1 MMSDNPYLND
11 VPKSGSMG
19 LSGFVLGAIVGAGV
33 ALLFAP
39 AAGGDTRRR
48 LGETAK
54 KIGSAARDRIQDG
67 KEQARTY
74 IESGRQAIESGRK
87 GFEDARQG
95 FESGRDRHETAGA
108 GSTSGPTARTATGK
122 PGAQGSTYTP

>member
-1 MMSDNPYLND
+1 MSDNPYLND
-11 VPKSGSMG
+11 VPRSGTMG
-19 LSGFVLGAIVGAGV
+19 VSGFVLGAIVGAGV

-54 KIGSAARDRIQDG
+54 KIGSAAKDKIQDG
-67 KEQARTY
+67 KDQARGY
-74 IESGRQAIESGRK
+74 IESGRQAFESGRK
-87 GFEDARQG
+87 SFEDARQG
-95 FESGRDRHETAGA
+95 FESGHDRRGTAGA
-108 GSTSGPTARTATGK
+108 GSTPGQAANRTAPGK